1 MSAIPATVDSVAG
14 PNAEP
19 RTGTATGSPRAR
31 RTVGRAG
38 TRSPGTG
45 CSARPCPCIR
55 GRGAARAGSGWAR
68 VPPNAAAGAVPRP
81 VPPIAVSEY
90 GLPVPDQRPARGRH
104 EREGLPS
111 CPSRATSSRTPTTS
125 RCSKRSPT
133 RSGPTLPDRRRG
145 PRRQGT
151 GARTPSFSCSSN
163 RTRLRSSRGLVRL
176 GLRHT
181 GLGSRLDGGPTHP
194 VLQTCL
200 TDSRHHSS
208 DLTCS
213 DSGPPLSDGG
223 YENFHHRR
231 ASTSSPRPPRRPAV
245 RRRLHPHLRRAGLE
259 VAKIGAVGG
268 LGNRT
273 GTSPCDH
280 AVMTLCDHWGP
291 VPGLP

>member
-1 MSAIPATVDSVAG
+1 
-14 PNAEP
+14 
-19 RTGTATGSPRAR
+19 
-31 RTVGRAG
+31 
-38 TRSPGTG
+38 
-45 CSARPCPCIR
+45 
-55 GRGAARAGSGWAR
+55 
-68 VPPNAAAGAVPRP
+68 
-81 VPPIAVSEY
+81 
-90 GLPVPDQRPARGRH
+90 L
-104 EREGLPS
+104 LF
-111 CPSRATSSRTPTTS
+111 RATSSRTPTTS
-125 RCSKRSPT
+125 RCSRRSPT

-176 GLRHT
+176 GFRHT
-181 GLGSRLDGGPTHP
+181 ELGSRLDSGPTHP

-200 TDSRHHSS
+200 TDSEVRRDLTQRNPGLAVLSDADDVIAELARVGLGHDDHPSSDVLRHHSS
-208 DLTCS
+208 DVTCS

-223 YENFHHRR
+223 YENFHHRK

-280 AVMTLCDHWGP
+280 AAMTLCDHWGP